1 MGAYFRNS
9 PIPRAENLTQFSSFF
24 NNFFPVM
31 PSRYPLGM
39 MGKNYARCSSIR
51 VSPNTLRKILKVVRC
66 AFIEF
71 PSVLAIF
78 LIIWINCCLYN
89 YICSIFLFVLRGCSC
104 CCYCCDLRDKF
115 ISTSKENLWST
126 MATCEL
132 PHPGFFY
139 FNQFWGLSSMLLDV
153 FSIVRWFFQAA
164 SILCWL
170 SDRSSRCMY
179 MYIYI

>member
-1 MGAYFRNS
+1 LYFALPHLFSYSWVGAYFRNS

-31 PSRYPLGM
+31 HSRYPLGM
-39 MGKNYARCSSIR
+39 MGEKNYARCSSIR

-139 FNQFWGLSSMLLDV
+139 FNQFWGLIA
-153 FSIVRWFFQAA
+153 F
-164 SILCWL
+164 
-170 SDRSSRCMY
+170 RCLFHC
-179 MYIYI
+179 